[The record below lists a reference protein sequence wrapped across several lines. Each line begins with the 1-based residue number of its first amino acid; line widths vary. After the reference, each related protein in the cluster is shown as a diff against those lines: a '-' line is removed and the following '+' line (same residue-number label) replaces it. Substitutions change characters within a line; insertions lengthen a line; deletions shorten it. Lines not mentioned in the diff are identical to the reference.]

1 MSSKYQSSEKEDRDN
16 YLLFLAGLNK
26 SVQEADCDQ
35 WRVGINPFTGKL
47 YTTSKNSQRAFSRM
61 RGKCDPCFD
70 FEYNR
75 KINPRTG
82 RRISPRGKVYKQLV
96 AECNPRSRCKSP
108 INPRS
113 RPRSRSRSRSR
124 PRSRLHSRSRSK
136 SPRKYKASPVRRR
149 RSRSRCRN

>member
-113 RPRSRSRSRSR
+113 RPRSR
-124 PRSRLHSRSRSK
+124 LHSRSRSK